1 MPFMVQFLYMI
12 EWNIN
17 RKDKLMFLQLRKISD
32 EIDIPRVYVTT
43 NTSEF
48 VNIYAYK
55 TKITVKIWNDET
67 GVNTEETFKKDKK
80 NKFFDVLKWIETKV
94 SMEVK
99 L

>member
-1 MPFMVQFLYMI
+1 
-12 EWNIN
+12 
-17 RKDKLMFLQLRKISD
+17 MFLQLRKISD
-32 EIDIPRVYVTT
+32 EMDIPRVYITT
-43 NTSEF
+43 NTLEF

-94 SMEVK
+94 SIEVK